1 MNSGASLISL
11 IRRAMRVQS
20 SSLIRPER
28 MSESRIRASAESSR
42 MTISLLLIS
51 SENTTLVMPFLT
63 EQARARSSPSVDLPS
78 PGRAA
83 MTIIC
88 PGCRPFVA
96 ASRSAKPV
104 GTPSD
109 TPPREAMA
117 SISSIVGCRSSS
129 SGT

>member
-51 SENTTLVMPFLT
+51 SENTTLVMSCLT
-63 EQARARSSPSVDLPS
+63 EQARANSI
-78 PGRAA
+78 PGS
-83 MTIIC
+83 T
-88 PGCRPFVA
+88 CRIRDV
-96 ASRSAKPV
+96 
-104 GTPSD
+104 
-109 TPPREAMA
+109 PR
-117 SISSIVGCRSSS
+117 
-129 SGT
+129 

>member
-20 SSLIRPER
+20 SSLIRPAR
-28 MSESRIRASAESSR
+28 MSASRIRASADSSR
-42 MTISLLLIS
+42 MTISDLLIS
-51 SENTTLVMPFLT
+51 SENTTLVRPCFT
-63 EQARARSSPSVDLPS
+63 EHDLAKSSPSVDLPN

-83 MTIIC
+83 TTIIC
-88 PGCRPFVA
+88 PGCRPLVT

-104 GTPSD
+104 GTPSA

-117 SISSIVGCRSSS
+117 SISSIVGWSSSS